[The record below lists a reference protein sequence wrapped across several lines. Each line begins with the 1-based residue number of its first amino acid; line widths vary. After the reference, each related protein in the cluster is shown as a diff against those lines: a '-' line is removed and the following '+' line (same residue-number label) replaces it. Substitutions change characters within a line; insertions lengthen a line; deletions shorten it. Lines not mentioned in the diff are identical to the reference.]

1 MFIILKK
8 IELYYMILQLKI
20 SVFQVSLL
28 ENFLSFY
35 PILVALRSRF
45 ARRYSLEMT
54 IHAAPISE
62 KTSSFCL

>member
-1 MFIILKK
+1 
-8 IELYYMILQLKI
+8 MILQLNI

-35 PILVALRSRF
+35 PILVALRSKF

-54 IHAAPISE
+54 IHAAPVSE